1 MLRCYLGMALHKL
14 KRNKEALDELGQ
26 VGDCSVRARL
36 ALGCLNAAAA
46 LPSPPCAATRDCMRT

>member
-26 VGDCSVRARL
+26 VGTSGCCRGPAVPTSPCRLSRAMWARAGSECS
-36 ALGCLNAAAA
+36 
-46 LPSPPCAATRDCMRT
+46 D